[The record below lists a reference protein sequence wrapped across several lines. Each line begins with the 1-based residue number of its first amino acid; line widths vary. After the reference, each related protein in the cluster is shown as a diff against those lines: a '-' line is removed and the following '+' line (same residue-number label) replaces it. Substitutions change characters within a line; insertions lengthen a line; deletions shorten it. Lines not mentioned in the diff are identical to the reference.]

1 MNMRKNI
8 IKNPTTNKELLE
20 SLISRLD
27 HMETHLPN
35 GELKVILNHI
45 ETIMDKQEKM
55 YDDLSD
61 LKKIL
66 LNPED
71 GVVVRVNKNTEYRIE
86 QKQRE
91 EDLDILFEEYVEFKK
106 FKGNV
111 VKFLWVVIT
120 TIIGSIVMLWE
131 RILKQ

>member
-1 MNMRKNI
+1 
-8 IKNPTTNKELLE
+8 
-20 SLISRLD
+20 
-27 HMETHLPN
+27 METHLPN